1 MVFMCVQKIIII
13 KEKNRQ
19 SEKTIFPIR
28 GILSFMIYD
37 IKLKLKDANAK
48 TSDREICES
57 A

>member
-37 IKLKLKDANAK
+37 IIRLKLKDANAK
-48 TSDREICES
+48 PSD
-57 A
+57 